1 MATGRGRLTA
11 IDLMPPEADH
21 IISWA
26 AQALAARVETQT
38 DIYADFT
45 RQCEELMAQSK
56 GELEFN
62 IPASSSFHRY
72 SMRQA
77 KLTRH
82 IDDTQAIV
90 KAISDKFD
98 TKGSDDL
105 SKMLAETI
113 KSLVF
118 SIVASA
124 DQDSVSTKD
133 VMQLASAFRQVQQA
147 QNMSAAGRRASDDE
161 FNASVEKAV
170 DTAAKAIGMTKE
182 VSDWVKSE
190 ILGVEA

>member
-133 VMQLASAFRQVQQA
+133 VMQLASAFRQRGHARHQTRRYDPRLAQA
-147 QNMSAAGRRASDDE
+147 RRAGR
-161 FNASVEKAV
+161 
-170 DTAAKAIGMTKE
+170 
-182 VSDWVKSE
+182 
-190 ILGVEA
+190 